1 MSSLLHG
8 YHHIFCVAS
17 GTPTA
22 SIFSRALKCSEYW
35 HSMTFLRVQLRLCHY
50 CEYRILDLRKRPSS
64 RYHLAQDI
72 GPVRLYQQNVIAMEI
87 SLGVPNTVIWP
98 QVKHWTRWHLCW
110 HLSPWHKDWKGSGNV
125 RTNKQVNNCDSFARR
140 HFTYPQP
147 LKLNKYSVHKYND
160 CREGMWTLHLSI
172 FLFSHESDHDSS
184 QRLPESDLLISAA
197 GLDTGISDGEST
209 GAEESGPIAEECWP
223 VLLLKS
229 QMDQISQVDT
239 GHSGFRNEMRYIFS
253 LRLS

>member
-1 MSSLLHG
+1 
-8 YHHIFCVAS
+8 
-17 GTPTA
+17 
-22 SIFSRALKCSEYW
+22 
-35 HSMTFLRVQLRLCHY
+35 
-50 CEYRILDLRKRPSS
+50 
-64 RYHLAQDI
+64 
-72 GPVRLYQQNVIAMEI
+72 MEI
-87 SLGVPNTVIWP
+87 SQARCPNSVIWP

-125 RTNKQVNNCDSFARR
+125 RTNKEVNNCDSFALR

-147 LKLNKYSVHKYND
+147 LNSKTQQIPCTKIQWLARRDVGGYEH
-160 CREGMWTLHLSI
+160 CI
-172 FLFSHESDHDSS
+172 FSFFSSNNS
-184 QRLPESDLLISAA
+184 QNRLISASSA
-197 GLDTGISDGEST
+197 TGCHAGISDGEST
-209 GAEESGPIAEECWP
+209 AAEESGPIAEECWP